1 MPSSS
6 QMSNP
11 RDSFSR
17 HPEILLAILYRLIS
31 IPLGDL
37 IRRSDPPNTNV
48 FHCGLT
54 PVKTVVIT

>member
-1 MPSSS
+1 
-6 QMSNP
+6 MSNP